1 MAKKR
6 MAEWD
11 EFRYIVRQKDTID
24 GRKDAR
30 RIKAALTMRD
40 VPRIHSLEI
49 ETGVSMMM
57 LCAGKQTSPAVPLD
71 VQYLAA
77 HQYVQDYHAGLTFCT
92 HAEVDRVLA
101 VSRAAMMVRAALDE
115 IGV

>member
-30 RIKAALTMRD
+30 RIKAALKMRD

-77 HQYVQDYHAGLTFCT
+77 HQYVQDYHAGMTFCT
-92 HAEVDRVLA
+92 RAEVDRVLA
-101 VSRAAMMVRAALDE
+101 VCRAAMVVGAALDE